1 MSENEAINLLKNAD
15 LTKNR
20 NIIKHKKLLWHTE
33 MGKEITTFGDIEIDE
48 QTWPLSPTFLK
59 DVDID
64 NVCVC
69 VSVCLFLFTL
79 EASPHWKNNQCNA
92 RVQISDVVPN
102 SFVTTS

>member
-48 QTWPLSPTFLK
+48 QT
-59 DVDID
+59 
-64 NVCVC
+64 
-69 VSVCLFLFTL
+69 
-79 EASPHWKNNQCNA
+79 
-92 RVQISDVVPN
+92 
-102 SFVTTS
+102 